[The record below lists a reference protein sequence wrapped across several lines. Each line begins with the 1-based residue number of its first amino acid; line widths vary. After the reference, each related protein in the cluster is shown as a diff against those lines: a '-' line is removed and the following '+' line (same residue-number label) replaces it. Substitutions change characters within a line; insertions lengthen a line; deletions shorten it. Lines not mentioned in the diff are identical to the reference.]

1 MDYDTEKKEGKTMQS
16 SEFYN
21 QGGAGGFGGYGYG
34 GGFPAFGLFG
44 AIGLNDG
51 FGRRGDYEG
60 HNDCIGQ
67 RITDLQIAGV
77 NTNINDAENHI
88 TQGILSQTNAL
99 GSLIDN
105 GTDRAVTTTRN
116 VGDVLLSQGS
126 TIKDAVQAVQFQN
139 SLQTQ
144 TLLESN
150 CNQTQKILDKM
161 CENETQALRD
171 QLSKM
176 TLEKELNE
184 RGLFPGSGPVIQP
197 HNACT
202 HSTSDD
208 IANQVN
214 VILQNGLANFAN
226 QMPGL
231 VATEVA
237 KNLK

>member
-1 MDYDTEKKEGKTMQS
+1 MEEKAVKTTTKEEGYMQS
-16 SEFYN
+16 SEYYN
-21 QGGAGGFGGYGYG
+21 QGAAGYGLGNGLGGFGLVGLVGIND
-34 GGFPAFGLFG
+34 AFGRG
-44 AIGLNDG
+44 RDDDNCLNAR
-51 FGRRGDYEG
+51 F
-60 HNDCIGQ
+60 
-67 RITDLQIAGV
+67 TDMQIAGV

-105 GTDRAVTTTRN
+105 GTDRTVSTVRT

-144 TLLESN
+144 ELSMQAN
-150 CNQTQKILDKM
+150 ANTQKILDKM
-161 CENETQALRD
+161 CEDEKQALRD
-171 QLSKM
+171 QISKL
-176 TLEKELNE
+176 TLTSELNE

-208 IANQVN
+208 IVNQVN

-226 QMPGL
+226 QVPNL
-231 VATEVA
+231 VAAEVA
-237 KNLK
+237 KSLK